1 MINKNTKVIHQ
12 IVENVS
18 PLDLEILFGFVPARD
33 RATKTVKETL
43 IELHPKGTRF
53 PQSPVIKSKRQKK

>member
-1 MINKNTKVIHQ
+1 
-12 IVENVS
+12 VS
-18 PLDLEILFGFVPARD
+18 PLDLEILFGFIPARD